1 MGKAVIRALACA
13 VAFTGAMIC
22 EQYKGDAD
30 KGNEIFDEQCS
41 SCHDAFSTE
50 RKAGPGLKWLFSK
63 EKLDSNGKPVTEA
76 NVLEKLNTG
85 GKGMPSF
92 KETLSAEDKA
102 DVIAYL
108 KKL

>member
-1 MGKAVIRALACA
+1 MGKVERGALACG
-13 VAFTGAMIC
+13 VAFTAAVLYG
-22 EQYKGDAD
+22 QYKGDAD

-41 SCHDAFSTE
+41 SCHEAFSTE

-63 EKLDSNGKPVTEA
+63 EKLDSNGKPVTDA
-76 NVLEKLNTG
+76 NVLEKLNAG
-85 GKGMPSF
+85 GKGMPAF
-92 KETLSAEDKA
+92 KDTLSAEDKA